1 MIAITKPATVMIIM
15 SVIMV
20 ASRTV
25 MSQTIETT
33 NGPIST
39 QLPNPQIRTEG
50 TLVGIA
56 VNEQTNKI

>member
-1 MIAITKPATVMIIM
+1 MIIM

>member
-20 ASRTV
+20 ASR
-25 MSQTIETT
+25 TT